1 MKRKN
6 AQVFLVIPARKAVGL
21 TSVALGL
28 VRTLQRLGVEAGFVK
43 PIAEETP
50 DRSGYF
56 ARQIFQMQVPE
67 ALLLQATAERIAANQ
82 TSALLEEIV
91 GLCMKA
97 GEAADVLVIEGLH
110 ADESHSFI
118 SQINV
123 DIARSLNAEV
133 IVVAD
138 ASLDSAFADLR
149 FAIGQ
154 FLNSGC
160 NVFRRKYW
168 LQFFDNNIFSLGHVL
183 LLLPVQRNPVQNK
196 RQFHRSWDTWRSARS
211 QPIFFAAKRSCPQP

>member
-82 TSALLEEIV
+82 TSELLEEIV

-97 GEAADVLVIEGLH
+97 GEAADVLIIEGLH
-110 ADESHSFI
+110 ADESRSFI

-160 NVFRRKYW
+160 KVAGVVFNKAAEEFDGADAQRRQKKTRDPKGA
-168 LQFFDNNIFSLGHVL
+168 LRH
-183 LLLPVQRNPVQNK
+183 NPSVAGYT
-196 RQFHRSWDTWRSARS
+196 SPSSRSAS
-211 QPIFFAAKRSCPQP
+211 GAAGTALP